1 MVTAK
6 IQIRMEP
13 PEAVNRRPP
22 VDPLADPELLY
33 LALVVELLA
42 AAAVAPKGQP
52 IEWIGG

>member
-1 MVTAK
+1 
-6 IQIRMEP
+6 MEALP
-13 PEAVNRRPP
+13 PEVSL
-22 VDPLADPELLY
+22 DPLADPELLY